1 MKKYIYLAISLLTA
15 AMLSTSCKDRSDGND
30 DSVINPDDPANTTDP
45 NNPDPNNPDPDNNP
59 DILPAPDIPVN
70 PNFPTEITP
79 VPIDEAHFP
88 DPVFRKLLLGRTYDQ
103 NGDGTLDKDEIILLR
118 NIHCEGMGV
127 KSLQGIEYL
136 MELRGLYCQDNEI
149 ADWDLT
155 NNKLLTGIWC
165 SKNKFTSLDFSANR
179 ELLWVYCHDNQLTSL
194 IVKYNPKMAY
204 IECNTNP
211 LTELDVTHNPEL
223 EHLMCGT
230 CQLTSLDL
238 THNPKLQHLDAF
250 QNKFTFLDL
259 SNNKMMKRL
268 DIWNNPDLG
277 DLKIAQMP
285 GLQTYNCAKT
295 GITKLDVTHSPE
307 LNKLIC
313 SYNDISELDLSNN
326 PKLIILECQDNSLK
340 TLDLSHNPNLRFLWA
355 AHNQFSSI
363 DLSGNPYLIKVYKE
377 GLYEKSAYGESEE
390 WVINLGGDVST
401 GDDNKLYLW
410 LNVDI
415 AINAKSNGKP
425 AAEERY
431 SELDPGVNES
441 DCLTRGFV
449 VNYLYKMAGSPN
461 IGGHKSSYLDVAGH
475 KYEAALV
482 WGELRKLYM
491 GYPEFLG
498 DYCGPDKW
506 VTRQDLM
513 LMLMRYAEAFNMNRA
528 IDFGRSDEYIDY
540 YDIDYDHWEAVCWS
554 ATWNIIEGKGAEGA
568 PKSQQRIDP
577 YGRVTQA
584 DLDAAIKRLKEVN
597 N

>member
-1 MKKYIYLAISLLTA
+1 MKKYINLCIILTLASLL
-15 AMLSTSCKDRSDGND
+15 SISCHKND
-30 DSVINPDDPANTTDP
+30 DDTTDGENTENP
-45 NNPDPNNPDPDNNP
+45 GGTDNPDPANNP
-59 DILPAPDIPVN
+59 DILPAPEIPVN
-70 PNFPTEITP
+70 PNFPTELTS
-79 VPIDEAHFP
+79 VKIDEAHFP
-88 DPVFRKLLLGRTYDQ
+88 DPVFRQLLLGRTYDQ
-103 NGDGTLDKDEIILLR
+103 NGDGTLDKDELILLR

-127 KSLQGIEYL
+127 KSLAGIEYL
-136 MELRGLYCQDNEI
+136 MELRGIYCQDNEI
-149 ADWDLT
+149 EDWDLS

-165 SKNKFTSLDFSANR
+165 SGNKFTSLDFSANR

-238 THNPKLQHLDAF
+238 SHNPKLQHLDAF
-250 QNKFTFLDL
+250 QNQFTSLDL
-259 SNNKMMKRL
+259 SNNPMMKRL

-277 DLKIAQMP
+277 DIKISQMP

-340 TLDLSHNPNLRFLWA
+340 KLDLSHNPNLRFLWA
-355 AHNQFSSI
+355 AHNQLTSI
-363 DLSGNPYLIKVYKE
+363 DISNNPYLIKAYKE
-377 GLYEKSAYGESEE
+377 GSYEKSAYGESEE
-390 WVINLGGDVST
+390 WVVDLGGDVST
-401 GDDNKLYLW
+401 GDDNKLYFWIDVEL
-410 LNVDI
+410 
-415 AINAKSNGKP
+415 AINAKSNGTP

-431 SELDPGVNES
+431 SELDPGVKES
-441 DCLTRGFV
+441 DCLTRGYV

-461 IGGHKSSYLDVAGH
+461 VGGHKSSYLDVAGN
-475 KYEAALV
+475 KYEAALI

-498 DYCGPDKW
+498 DYCSPDKW

-513 LMLMRYAEAFNMNRA
+513 FMLMRYAEAFGLKRD

-554 ATWNIIEGKGAEGA
+554 ATWNIIEGKGESGA
-568 PKSQQRIDP
+568 PKSEQRIDP
-577 YGRVTQA
+577 YGRVTQS
-584 DLDAAIKRLKEVN
+584 DLDAAIKRLQEVN